1 MEENSLI
8 WAYNYACLSGGLSFV
23 VLHDKGPYF
32 IQFCFSVISSTKI
45 SLLQTNLSFDDLVG
59 SISVV
64 AFVVVS
70 RQWHVCLSLII
81 GHQPHCCHPRL
92 PTGNSHL
99 SQRLFHLTTEQND
112 LYWDQADYF
121 PAKLSFRLIL
131 ILFRSYF
138 PETDQSAINIREDGT
153 YHQNRVSFKHLHD
166 YCWNF
171 SILRN
176 ITKWKNSSF
185 SDLHSRC
192 S

>member
-92 PTGNSHL
+92 PTGNSHVTAVVPSYHGTKWFIL
-99 SQRLFHLTTEQND
+99 RPGWLFSSKT
-112 LYWDQADYF
+112 F
-121 PAKLSFRLIL
+121 LSFDLNPLQIIFSWNWSVCNQHPRGWHLSSEPGLIQTSPWL
-131 ILFRSYF
+131 LLELLN
-138 PETDQSAINIREDGT
+138 PQEHHKVKE
-153 YHQNRVSFKHLHD
+153 LE
-166 YCWNF
+166 
-171 SILRN
+171 L
-176 ITKWKNSSF
+176 
-185 SDLHSRC
+185 
-192 S
+192 